1 MYPNQCGAIIHVSF
15 SMWHRKKP
23 RSSSRKVSPSLTQP
37 SEISVMGCDLW
48 RLMRAG
54 QEERKGSAIIRL
66 ERKG

>member
-48 RLMRAG
+48 RLMR
-54 QEERKGSAIIRL
+54 RKGSAIIRL